1 MGKPPAFQFYAK
13 DWRSS
18 STVKLMNYHQ
28 RGLYI
33 DMLAAAW
40 DSDEPGS
47 LPLPLEI
54 AARSVGCDVRS
65 LRDLLSK
72 FPRCFVQVGS
82 HLVND
87 KLVEQARKY
96 QEISKKRTSAANL
109 RHHANASSQNM
120 QVDHS
125 AFAVA
130 SASATATKDKVKS
143 VPPAHT
149 AGDEFELF
157 WDAYPKKLG
166 RQEAHRVWKQNRTLL
181 EGHIGDVLESLR
193 AWQKADQWRDAQF
206 IPYPATWLSKGMFK
220 ETPRASPQTAGGIDD
235 ERLEE
240 LRRRRRI

>member
-82 HLVND
+82 HLVNE

-96 QEISKKRTSAANL
+96 QEISKKRTTMQMHRLKTCKWTTLHLQLHLHLQLQLKTKSKAFPQHTPL
-109 RHHANASSQNM
+109 GTSSSCSGM
-120 QVDHS
+120 
-125 AFAVA
+125 
-130 SASATATKDKVKS
+130 
-143 VPPAHT
+143 
-149 AGDEFELF
+149 L
-157 WDAYPKKLG
+157 
-166 RQEAHRVWKQNRTLL
+166 TLKNL
-181 EGHIGDVLESLR
+181 EGRKRTG
-193 AWQKADQWRDAQF
+193 F
-206 IPYPATWLSKGMFK
+206 GSKTG
-220 ETPRASPQTAGGIDD
+220 RS
-235 ERLEE
+235 
-240 LRRRRRI
+240 